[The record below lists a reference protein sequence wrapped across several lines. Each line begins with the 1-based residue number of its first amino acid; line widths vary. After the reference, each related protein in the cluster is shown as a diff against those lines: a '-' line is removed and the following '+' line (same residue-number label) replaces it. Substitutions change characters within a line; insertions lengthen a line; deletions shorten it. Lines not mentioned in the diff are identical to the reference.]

1 MELLKIKPDPISV
14 LGFLYLSTM
23 RFRLFLLLTVLSRML
38 HAQQDDGPLSPQI
51 QADSLL
57 APWHDKLDSLQQSF
71 YEESNQ
77 LKASGKARLASIDS
91 SQSRV
96 RHTIDSLQ
104 SLQMPTEKYTRK
116 LDSLTQQR
124 EKTVASLNQ
133 KMEDLKS
140 KTTGRINDLKLPP
153 KLQEKA
159 ASIAKNIT
167 DFQLPAKDLN
177 IPSLSLPDNPLK
189 SLDGL
194 NTSVSSPVGE
204 IGNVPAIEGLPKG
217 LDLGGLPNV
226 TGDIAGYQDELQNV
240 TGNLKDVQQL
250 PDAAEGKIAS
260 MAGVKDMPTQSDVLD
275 PMLKGAQSPD
285 ALKEQAKQQVKQV
298 AVNHFAGKEQVLK
311 EAMDKMSKLKQKYS
325 SLNSLSEVPK
335 RRPNEMRGK
344 PLKERI
350 LPGIALQVQ
359 KKGDNILVDFNP
371 YAGYRFTGRLTA
383 GLGWNHRVAYNRHHN
398 GFDHRHSIYGPRAYG
413 EFRIGKGFSP
423 RAELEV
429 MNTLVPP
436 PIIFSPAEYGNRE
449 WVGGIFAGM
458 KKEYRFLKNVKGTAM
473 IMARVINP
481 HHKSPYNDVINMRI
495 GFEFPMKKN
504 VKK

>member
-1 MELLKIKPDPISV
+1 
-14 LGFLYLSTM
+14 M
-23 RFRLFLLLTVLSRML
+23 RFRLLLLLAVLSRVL
-38 HAQQDDGPLSPQI
+38 HAQQDDGSLLPQI

-57 APWHDKLDSLQQSF
+57 APKQDKLDSIQQSF
-71 YEESNQ
+71 YEESNR

-91 SQSRV
+91 SQARV
-96 RHTIDSLQ
+96 QHSIDSLQ

-124 EKTVASLNQ
+124 EKTVATLNQ

-159 ASIAKNIT
+159 ASITKNIT

-177 IPSLSLPDNPLK
+177 IPSLSLPDSPLK
-189 SLDGL
+189 NLDGL

-204 IGNVPAIEGLPKG
+204 IGNVSAIEGLTE
-217 LDLGGLPNV
+217 DLGGLSNV

-260 MAGVKDMPTQSDVLD
+260 MAGVSDLPTQEDVLD

-285 ALKEQAKQQVKQV
+285 ALKEQAQQQVKQV
-298 AVNHFAGKEQVLK
+298 AVNHFAGKEEVLK

-325 SLNSLSEVPK
+325 SLNSLSEIPK

-344 PLKERI
+344 PLVERI
-350 LPGIALQVQ
+350 LPGIAIQVQ
-359 KKGDNILVDFNP
+359 KKNDDLLVDFNP

-383 GLGWNHRVAYNRHHN
+383 GLGWNHRVAYNTDRN
-398 GFDHRHSIYGPRAYG
+398 GFDHRYTIYGPRVYG
-413 EFRIGKGFSP
+413 EFKIGKGFSP

-429 MNTLVPP
+429 MNTIVPP
-436 PIIFSPAEYGNRE
+436 ATRFSSSDYGSRE
-449 WVGGIFAGM
+449 WVEGIFVGM

-495 GFEFPMKKN
+495 GFEFPMKKK